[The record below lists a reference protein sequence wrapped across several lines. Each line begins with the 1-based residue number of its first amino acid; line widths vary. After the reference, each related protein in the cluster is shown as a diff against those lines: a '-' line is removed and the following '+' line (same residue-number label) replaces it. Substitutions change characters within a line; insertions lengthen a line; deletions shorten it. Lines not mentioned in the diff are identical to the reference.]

1 MYSAYILYNKHYT
14 KFNYFFFTSWP
25 KGQDKIFLEP
35 VNNIVWNFSYFR
47 NRLRALPPPQPE
59 HIRRGPTINRYT
71 NKKAQFYSYKTV

>member
-25 KGQDKIFLEP
+25 KGQDKNFLEP
-35 VNNIVWNFSYFR
+35 VNNIVWLWNFSYFR

-59 HIRRGPTINRYT
+59 HIRPTINRYT
-71 NKKAQFYSYKTV
+71 NK